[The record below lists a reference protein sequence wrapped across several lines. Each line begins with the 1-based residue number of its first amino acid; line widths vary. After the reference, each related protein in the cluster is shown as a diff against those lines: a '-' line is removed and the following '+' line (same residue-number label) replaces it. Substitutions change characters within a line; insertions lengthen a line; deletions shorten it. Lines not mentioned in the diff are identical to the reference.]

1 MESQQAERLEA
12 RRILG
17 EITRAI
23 DRRLSIEVRDIPG
36 QQERLQVTVTHGQ
49 HHGQHGQLELSL
61 PEILATTGDPTARN
75 QLRLRLKRTA
85 DTMLFRKMPDH
96 RVKVKPIAPPGG
108 QLGPRGPARGRR

>member
-1 MESQQAERLEA
+1 METQQEDRLEA

-17 EITRAI
+17 DLARAI
-23 DRRLSIEVRDIPG
+23 DRRLLIEVRDVPG
-36 QQERLQVTVTHGQ
+36 QQRLLVRLNHGQ
-49 HHGQHGQLELSL
+49 HHGQLELSV
-61 PEILATTGDPTARN
+61 PDVLATTTDSMARN

-85 DTMLFRKMPDH
+85 DTMTFRKMPDH